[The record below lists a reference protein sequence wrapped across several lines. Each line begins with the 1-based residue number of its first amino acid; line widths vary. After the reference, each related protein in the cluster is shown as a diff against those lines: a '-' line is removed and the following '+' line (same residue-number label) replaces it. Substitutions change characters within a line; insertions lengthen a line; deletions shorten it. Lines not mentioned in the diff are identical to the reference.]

1 MLFPLILNMLP
12 IRIRLVIFYSP
23 NVAYYWPGSAVWLQ
37 NILFDN
43 IRQIVHVKCRV
54 KTMVFPSSYVLI
66 WELDHKEGW
75 ALKNWCFWIM
85 MLKKTL
91 ESPLDNKGIKPINAK
106 GNQLWIFL
114 GRTEPEALIHLMR
127 RADYWKKPCCWE
139 RLRAGGKRSDRRWD
153 GWMASLTQW
162 TWVCANSGRLWR
174 TGKPD
179 IL

>member
-1 MLFPLILNMLP
+1 MLP

-43 IRQIVHVKCRV
+43 IRQIVHVNCRV
-54 KTMVFPSSYVLI
+54 KTMVFPSSSVLI

-127 RADYWKKPCCWE
+127 RADYWKKPWCWE